1 MKRYL
6 IKLKPLTPYFF
17 GNERGFGYTPGKNE
31 HYIVHSNLLPQQTA
45 LLGMLR
51 REILVGQTRVLP
63 ADEFRL
69 KDDFSYSSKEK
80 TRMDAWIGP
89 DSFIMKDSNTR
100 QDFGLIQKISP
111 SFVINTDKP
120 ENRYYMPLPLDHQQG
135 KDNYGKK
142 YTPLKMN
149 PQKTPVL
156 MDDCREINLPHGYE
170 AKNWRNG
177 YWLEIN
183 PKNKDNNHIVKQSDI
198 FIPEERIGIKK
209 TASGNTERESFFK
222 LCYYNLRSQYHF
234 GFIVELDFRLP
245 ERSLVFLGGERSVF
259 AMTVQETELRFEN
272 LILPAAEDRV
282 ILWSDAWLGI
292 GKQFDY
298 IDFAISQSVDFRNIQ
313 VDWKAEHMKNI
324 NARHR
329 KIKYKYG
336 LLKRGSVLYT
346 DEPDKLRQYICSF
359 ENLVQIGYNIVN
371 KGGDK
376 G

>member
-17 GNERGFGYTPGKNE
+17 GDERGFGYTPGKNE
-31 HYIVHSNLLPQQTA
+31 QYIVHSNLLPQQTA

-51 REILVGQTRVLP
+51 REILVGQARMP
-63 ADEFRL
+63 ANKFSL
-69 KDDFSYSSKEK
+69 KDDFSYSSDEKKE
-80 TRMDAWIGP
+80 MDAWIGEN
-89 DSFIMKDSNTR
+89 SFNINSDTR
-100 QDFGLIQKISP
+100 QNFGLIKKISP
-111 SFVINTDKP
+111 CFVINTDKP
-120 ENRYYMPLPLDHQQG
+120 EDRYYMPLPLDHQQE
-135 KDNYGKK
+135 KDNCGKK

-149 PQKTPVL
+149 PQKTLVL
-156 MDDCREINLPHGYE
+156 MDDCRKINLPDGYE

-183 PKNKDNNHIVKQSDI
+183 QENKDDSRIVEESSI
-198 FIPEERIGIKK
+198 FVSEERIGIKK
-209 TASGNTERESFFK
+209 AASGNTEQESFFK

-234 GFIVELDFRLP
+234 GFIAELDFRLP
-245 ERSLVFLGGERSVF
+245 ESSLVFLGGERSVF
-259 AMTVQETELRFEN
+259 SMTVQETELCFEN

-282 ILWSDAWLGI
+282 ILWSDTWLGI

-336 LLKRGSVLYT
+336 LLKRGSVLYI

-359 ENLVQIGYNIVN
+359 ENLVQIGYNIVT
-371 KGGDK
+371 KEEIKDE
-376 G
+376 